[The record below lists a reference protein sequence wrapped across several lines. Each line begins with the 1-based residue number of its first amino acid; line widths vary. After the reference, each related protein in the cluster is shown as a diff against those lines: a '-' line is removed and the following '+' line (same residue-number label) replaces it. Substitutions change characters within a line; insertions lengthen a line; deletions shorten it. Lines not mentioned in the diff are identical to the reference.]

1 MNYLSTTISQLKQS
15 SPAQT
20 EFYQAVEEVLRT
32 LEPVLEKKQLLCEA
46 FNYTAIS

>member
-32 LEPVLEKKQLLCEA
+32 LARIQI
-46 FNYTAIS
+46 ISAPLMVKR